1 MKSFLLAALLIA
13 APAPKPPSPPVDAQL
28 FVVYHCGEAVLFIG
42 RYQSREVIATMNDI
56 QTDKNTRVFFSQV
69 YEYTNHLAYVIN
81 VENLDG
87 TECPVKA

>member
-1 MKSFLLAALLIA
+1 MKSLLLSALLLA

-42 RYQSREVIATMNDI
+42 RYQNREVIATKADI
-56 QTDKNTRVFFSQV
+56 QGDKNTNVFFSQV
-69 YEYTNHLAYVIN
+69 YEYTNHQAYIIN

-87 TECPVKA
+87 TACPVKA